1 MLTRIIYNG
10 KVYYKVGDL
19 RDLFELSPYKMKKIL
34 EKQNIKTAKLNGFG
48 RTLFILQE
56 NASKIEVNNE
66 ITIFKTVFFT
76 SQKKQTV
83 KNSDET
89 AIENNEKIS
98 EVDNEIELDTEQ
110 IEELQKEHAEL
121 VKLGKGYGAVFLRTN
136 QFHIVDEIC
145 EKHLG
150 VYIKFTETTLDDIEK
165 VRLIVS
171 ELKAEFIKLDK
182 SLLKSS

>member
-1 MLTRIIYNG
+1 MLTRIIYKG
-10 KVYYKVGDL
+10 KVYYKVNDL

-34 EKQNIKTAKLNGFG
+34 KNQDIKTEKLDGFG
-48 RTLFILQE
+48 RTLFVLQE

-66 ITIFKTVFFT
+66 ITLFKTVFFT

-89 AIENNEKIS
+89 TVENDEKASETDNDIEVN
-98 EVDNEIELDTEQ
+98 TEQ
-110 IEELQKEHAEL
+110 IEEHAKL
-121 VKLGKGYGAVFLRTN
+121 VKLGKGYGAAFLRAN
-136 QFHIVDEIC
+136 KFHIVDEIC

-165 VRLIVS
+165 VRLIIS